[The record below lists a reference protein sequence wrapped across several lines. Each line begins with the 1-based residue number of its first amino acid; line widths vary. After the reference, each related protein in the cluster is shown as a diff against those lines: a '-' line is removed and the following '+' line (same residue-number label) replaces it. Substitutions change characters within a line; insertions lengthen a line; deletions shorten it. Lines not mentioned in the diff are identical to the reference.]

1 MEFCPG
7 CGNMLQYELL
17 NMHDARFFCPTCPY
31 VAYVDRKVKT
41 KRRQHLVKKEIQP
54 ILTLD
59 DYKNVPKTEAGNC
72 FDYTAVAQQSYIPLS
87 SILLNMLLSAQTS
100 SEWSYTPQPA
110 VEQSNSAQ
118 PFVPESGAEATEEGY
133 ALEEEGS
140 F

>member
-59 DYKNVPKTEAGNC
+59 DYKNAPKTEAGNC
-72 FDYTAVAQQSYIPLS
+72 FDYTAVAQQSYIPTVC
-87 SILLNMLLSAQTS
+87 TS
-100 SEWSYTPQPA
+100 SNSTPQPA

-118 PFVPESGAEATEEGY
+118 SFVPEFGAEATEEGY

>member
-7 CGNMLQYELL
+7 CGIMLQYELL

-59 DYKNVPKTEAGNC
+59 DYKNAPKTEGGNC

-87 SILLNMLLSAQTS
+87 SILLNMILTVCTS
-100 SEWSYTPQPA
+100 SSSTPQPA

-118 PFVPESGAEATEEGY
+118 SFVPEFGAEATEEGY
-133 ALEEEGS
+133 ALKEEGS

>member
-59 DYKNVPKTEAGNC
+59 DYKNVPKTE
-72 FDYTAVAQQSYIPLS
+72 
-87 SILLNMLLSAQTS
+87 
-100 SEWSYTPQPA
+100 EWSYTPQPA

>member
-72 FDYTAVAQQSYIPLS
+72 FDYTAVAQQSYIP
-87 SILLNMLLSAQTS
+87 SAQTS

>member
-7 CGNMLQYELL
+7 CANMLQYELL

-59 DYKNVPKTEAGNC
+59 DYKNAPKTEAGNC
-72 FDYTAVAQQSYIPLS
+72 FDYTAVAHQSYIP
-87 SILLNMLLSAQTS
+87 AQTS

>member
-1 MEFCPG
+1 MKFCLG

-59 DYKNVPKTEAGNC
+59 DYKNAPKTEAPQPYNR
-72 FDYTAVAQQSYIPLS
+72 
-87 SILLNMLLSAQTS
+87 SAQTS
-100 SEWSYTPQPA
+100 SEWSYTPQSA

>member
-7 CGNMLQYELL
+7 CGIMLQYELL

-59 DYKNVPKTEAGNC
+59 DYKNAPKTEGLTVC
-72 FDYTAVAQQSYIPLS
+72 
-87 SILLNMLLSAQTS
+87 TS
-100 SEWSYTPQPA
+100 SSSTPQPA

-118 PFVPESGAEATEEGY
+118 SFVPEFGAEATEEGY
-133 ALEEEGS
+133 AMEEEGS

>member
-7 CGNMLQYELL
+7 CGIMLQYELL

-59 DYKNVPKTEAGNC
+59 DYKNAPKTEGL
-72 FDYTAVAQQSYIPLS
+72 FHFSRPRGF
-87 SILLNMLLSAQTS
+87 M
-100 SEWSYTPQPA
+100 
-110 VEQSNSAQ
+110 
-118 PFVPESGAEATEEGY
+118 FF
-133 ALEEEGS
+133 S
-140 F
+140 FFWF